1 MRFNI
6 QPVTR
11 FMVAALVLFT
21 LATVFLRLNI
31 YRVLLALDAT
41 AKSAGDGAKTTK
53 PAGTA
58 FSDIVIPYL
67 TLVTPGLSV
76 LYPWVVATSVFV
88 ETNVVAFAVSFA
100 TLLFGGKYCERVWSL
115 RELAVF
121 LGLTGVIPVVLTF
134 FSLILLFAI
143 RVSSGDGGN
152 AGAVHVVNGT
162 VGLQLA
168 FLVAFKQ
175 LVPEH
180 SIVLFRGLFTIKVKH
195 LVMPVLILYTLLGAF
210 RGVEIA
216 LLAWYGFFTAWVYL
230 RFYRVTYVDPLLPTT
245 TPVATG
251 EAGDAANSAAD
262 SSKTRIRGDASE
274 VFALNTFFY
283 PGVVREAVHALS
295 RLVFK
300 TLVAFRVCTPFGQEE
315 VEQGNIRASL
325 RTNGPRAAAAVAAG
339 SKSAADADAERRRA
353 YALKVLE
360 ERLDTRKNDTTA

>member
-1 MRFNI
+1 MI
-6 QPVTR
+6 
-11 FMVAALVLFT
+11 AALVIFS
-21 LATVFLRLNI
+21 LATLLLRLNI
-31 YRVLLALDAT
+31 YRVLLAIDAT
-41 AKSAGDGAKTTK
+41 AKSASGGTKSTT
-53 PAGTA
+53 TA

-67 TLVTPGLSV
+67 TLVAPGLSV
-76 LYPWVVATSVFV
+76 LYPWVVATSIFV
-88 ETNVVAFAVSFA
+88 ETNVIAFAISFA
-100 TLLFGGKYCERVWSL
+100 TLLLGGKYCERVWSS
-115 RELAVF
+115 RELAVY

-143 RVSSGDGGN
+143 RVSSGGDGAN
-152 AGAVHVVNGT
+152 AGTVHVVNGT

-195 LVMPVLILYTLLGAF
+195 LVMPVLVLYTLLGAL
-210 RGVEIA
+210 RGVEIT

-245 TPVATG
+245 TAG
-251 EAGDAANSAAD
+251 EAGDAASNLSGG

-283 PGVVREAVHALS
+283 PRAVREVVHALS

-325 RTNGPRAAAAVAAG
+325 RTNGPRAAVAVAAG
-339 SKSAADADAERRRA
+339 SKSAAEVDAERRRA

-360 ERLDTRKNDTTA
+360 ERLDTRKNDSAA

>member
-1 MRFNI
+1 M
-6 QPVTR
+6 
-11 FMVAALVLFT
+11 
-21 LATVFLRLNI
+21 
-31 YRVLLALDAT
+31 
-41 AKSAGDGAKTTK
+41 
-53 PAGTA
+53 
-58 FSDIVIPYL
+58 
-67 TLVTPGLSV
+67 
-76 LYPWVVATSVFV
+76 
-88 ETNVVAFAVSFA
+88 
-100 TLLFGGKYCERVWSL
+100 
-115 RELAVF
+115 
-121 LGLTGVIPVVLTF
+121 
-134 FSLILLFAI
+134 
-143 RVSSGDGGN
+143 
-152 AGAVHVVNGT
+152 NGT

-339 SKSAADADAERRRA
+339 KNAIGVILTGMGKDGAAGMLAMHRAGAHTIAQDEASCVVFGMPREAIAIGAADEVVPLSAMSERI
-353 YALKVLE
+353 LT
-360 ERLDTRKNDTTA
+360 RLGDRGHRV